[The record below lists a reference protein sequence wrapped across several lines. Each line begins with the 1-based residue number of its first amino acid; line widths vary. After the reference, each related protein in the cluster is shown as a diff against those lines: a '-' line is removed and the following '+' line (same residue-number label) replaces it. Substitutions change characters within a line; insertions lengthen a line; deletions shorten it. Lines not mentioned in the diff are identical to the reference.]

1 MYKVWY
7 QMKADTP
14 GNVMKPMMMFYF
26 KVGMLT
32 CSITQ
37 ATNTFFKFNYLQ
49 IVGILLDRSTEQCTL
64 GQLSFIWIVLC
75 TLFCIRSVYE
85 FMACWEASGKVA
97 HSDSQPLSILFL
109 LHFAGSKRSFTRI
122 DAFSI
127 NY

>member
-1 MYKVWY
+1 
-7 QMKADTP
+7 MKADTP

-64 GQLSFIWIVLC
+64 GQLSFI
-75 TLFCIRSVYE
+75 
-85 FMACWEASGKVA
+85 
-97 HSDSQPLSILFL
+97 
-109 LHFAGSKRSFTRI
+109 
-122 DAFSI
+122 
-127 NY
+127 